1 MGTVHTV
8 RRLDGQL
15 CNSLRRSWTMSRE
28 ARWQLWTH
36 AVTHPIACRR
46 QCHQSGTVVPEMPHT
61 SQGKACFTG
70 RLYENS
76 ASQVERNTEYDCV
89 GPPWHYNCQFGG
101 QSDEWTFL

>member
-1 MGTVHTV
+1 
-8 RRLDGQL
+8 
-15 CNSLRRSWTMSRE
+15 MSRE